1 MGQKVHPVGIRLGI
15 IKGWES
21 NWYGGNRFAD
31 KLVEDEEIR
40 NYLLHRKYHGDKQ
53 SRAGIS
59 KIVIERTL
67 KRLIITIHTARPG
80 IIIGQAGQNVEKL
93 KEELTRLYDKDVQI
107 NIFEIRKPEL
117 DAKLVADNIAAQL
130 QARVSFR
137 RAMKMALD
145 STMSDKGGAEGIKIV
160 CSGRL
165 GGAEMARTER
175 YQKGR
180 IPLQTLRADIDYAAT
195 TAQTIYGSI
204 GVKVW
209 IYKGEVLH
217 KVDLAPD
224 STAQKSKR
232 TIQLDSPRVNQ
243 PPRGRGGDKNK
254 GGGNDSRNSNRRGGG
269 AGGGDSR
276 NSNLGGGTKGGRNKG
291 K

>member
-1 MGQKVHPVGIRLGI
+1 VGQKSHPIGVRLGI

-21 NWYGGNRFAD
+21 NWYGGNKFAD

-117 DAKLVADNIAAQL
+117 DAKLVAENIAAQL

-137 RAMKMALD
+137 RAMKMAID
-145 STMSDKGGAEGIKIV
+145 SAMSDKGGAEGIKVV

-180 IPLQTLRADIDYAAT
+180 IPLQTLRADIDYATT

-209 IYKGEVLH
+209 IYKGEILH

-232 TIQLDSPRVNQ
+232 TIQIDPPKVNQ
-243 PPRGRGGDKNK
+243 PTRTRGGDRNK
-254 GGGNDSRNSNRRGGG
+254 GGVNDSRNANRRGGG
-269 AGGGDSR
+269 DNRTNSGGGAKS
-276 NSNLGGGTKGGRNKG
+276 GKNKA

>member
-1 MGQKVHPVGIRLGI
+1 MGQKAHPIGVRLGI

-21 NWYGGNRFAD
+21 NWYGGKNFAD

-40 NYLLHRKYHGDKQ
+40 SYLLHRKYQGDRQ
-53 SRAGIS
+53 SKAGIS

-67 KRLIITIHTARPG
+67 KRIIITIHTARPG

-93 KEELTRLYDKDVQI
+93 KEELSRLYDKDVQI
-107 NIFEIRKPEL
+107 NIHEIRKPEL

-137 RAMKMALD
+137 RAMKMAID
-145 STMSDKGGAEGIKIV
+145 AAMSDKGGAEGIKII

-165 GGAEMARTER
+165 GGAEMARSER
-175 YQKGR
+175 YQRGR
-180 IPLQTLRADIDYAAT
+180 IPLQTLRADIDYATAT
-195 TAQTIYGSI
+195 AHTIYGSI

-209 IYKGEVLH
+209 IYKGDILK

-224 STAQKSKR
+224 STAQKGKR
-232 TIQLDSPRVNQ
+232 TITLEAPTNVSQ
-243 PPRGRGGDKNK
+243 PQR
-254 GGGNDSRNSNRRGGG
+254 
-269 AGGGDSR
+269 
-276 NSNLGGGTKGGRNKG
+276 
-291 K
+291 